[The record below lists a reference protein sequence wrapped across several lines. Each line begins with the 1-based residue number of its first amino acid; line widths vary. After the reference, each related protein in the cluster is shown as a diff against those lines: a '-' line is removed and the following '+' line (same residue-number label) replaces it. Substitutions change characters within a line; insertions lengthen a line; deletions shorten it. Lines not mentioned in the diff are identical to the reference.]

1 MVLNGI
7 RLAPTAAEAMQLG
20 LQTIAKLGAQGNNK
34 ASVLRALFAL
44 KSTPSVL
51 GTFGFDKDGDTT
63 LNSYGVYY
71 GVYRVAANG
80 TPAFFE
86 TLTPAKVAG

>member
-1 MVLNGI
+1 MGLNGI
-7 RLAPTAAEAMQLG
+7 RPAPTAAEAMQLG

-63 LNSYGVYY
+63 LNSYV
-71 GVYRVAANG
+71 VYRVAANG